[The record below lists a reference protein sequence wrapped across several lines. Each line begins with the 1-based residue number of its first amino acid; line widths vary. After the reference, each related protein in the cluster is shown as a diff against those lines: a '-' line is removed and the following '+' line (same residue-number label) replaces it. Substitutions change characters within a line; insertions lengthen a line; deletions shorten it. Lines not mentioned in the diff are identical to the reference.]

1 MEGTGILSPR
11 FSRSEEAIRETAA
24 KYLDCWRRRQ
34 SFKQGGGQVRQAL
47 EELGAC
53 VSGEGS
59 LENRAIR
66 RETLESIQRF
76 LNTLTPIERSLF
88 VCRYWYLDSSKE
100 ISEKSGFSQGKVRSM
115 LCKIRIRL
123 KRHLEEE
130 KELCGTAGDAPAA
143 VPLAVEQG
151 HNTLRTA
158 GLHDT

>member
-1 MEGTGILSPR
+1 MEGTGILSLH

-24 KYLDCWRRRQ
+24 KYLDRWRRRQ
-34 SFKQGGGQVRQAL
+34 SFKRGGGQVRQAL

-66 RETLESIQRF
+66 RQTLESIQRF

-115 LCKIRIRL
+115 LYKIRIRL
-123 KRHLEEE
+123 ERHLEEE
-130 KELCGTAGDAPAA
+130 KVLCGTAGDAPAA
-143 VPLAVEQG
+143 VPLAVE
-151 HNTLRTA
+151 
-158 GLHDT
+158 